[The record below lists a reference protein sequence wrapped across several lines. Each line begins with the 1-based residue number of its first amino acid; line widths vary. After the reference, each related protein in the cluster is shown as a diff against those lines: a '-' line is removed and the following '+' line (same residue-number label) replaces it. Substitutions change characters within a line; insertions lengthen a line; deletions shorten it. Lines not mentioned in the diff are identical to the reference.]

1 MSLAD
6 ATAPEARSA
15 LRRARGDL
23 DGVGELGAGEATY
36 ADFLSQCA
44 QEGRLEFAL
53 IASPRDP
60 GHSLQHLAELH
71 LRNADARAHDPELFT
86 EPHAS
91 ADDWEG
97 QIASLGLMPRSEEH
111 TSELQSL

>member
-1 MSLAD
+1 PWARRPPQMRLAD

-15 LRRARGDL
+15 LRRARVVL

-60 GHSLQHLAELH
+60 GHSLQHLSELH
-71 LRNADARAHDPELFT
+71 LRNADAPAHDPELFT
-86 EPHAS
+86 QPHAS
-91 ADDWEG
+91 PDGGAG
-97 QIASLGLMPRSEEH
+97 PVANPGP
-111 TSELQSL
+111 T